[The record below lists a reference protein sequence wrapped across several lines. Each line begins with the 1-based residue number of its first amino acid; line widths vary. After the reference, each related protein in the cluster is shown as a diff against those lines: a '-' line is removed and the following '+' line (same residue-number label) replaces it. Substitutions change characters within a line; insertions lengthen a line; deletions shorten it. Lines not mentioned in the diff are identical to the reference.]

1 MEYLSHNLV
10 NFANTLNDEP
20 RVLSK
25 DESWA
30 LFLARTKGCRHALKQ
45 ACIAAGKH
53 NRYYPSRKGT
63 DLFVTN
69 RLDKATTAR
78 LRYWAQA
85 LVTRV

>member
-1 MEYLSHNLV
+1 MEFLSQNLV
-10 NFANTLNDEP
+10 NFTNILLDEP

-30 LFLARTKGCRHALKQ
+30 LFLARTKGTRHALKQ
-45 ACIAAGKH
+45 ACLAAGKG
-53 NRYYPSRKGT
+53 NRYYPSRKGV
-63 DLFVTN
+63 DLLVTN
-69 RLDKATTAR
+69 RLDKASTAR

>member
-1 MEYLSHNLV
+1 MEFLSQNLV
-10 NFANTLNDEP
+10 NFTNIMLDEP

-25 DESWA
+25 PEAWS

-45 ACIAAGKH
+45 ACLAAGKA

-69 RLDKATTAR
+69 RLDKASTAR

>member
-10 NFANTLNDEP
+10 NFTNIIVDAP
-20 RVLSK
+20 RILSK

-30 LFLARTKGCRHALKQ
+30 LFLARTKGCRFALKQ
-45 ACIAAGKH
+45 ACIASGFA

-63 DLFVTN
+63 DLLVTN
-69 RLDKATTAR
+69 RLDKASTAR